1 MNYSK
6 LTSRKDWNK
15 YFLSELKSRGFDDSE
30 LSWKNSNST
39 FRFVHFSPNTKSIL
53 ESGKINVSGGGL
65 LGVVYVTPVH
75 TDGRVHNLGQ
85 YIYDVEI
92 PQSSNTDKVECL
104 VFEISEKQYQ
114 NSLIQGKINYIFES
128 KYYTETKSTP
138 DVLSIHSQALLE
150 IDRLLSLEQDLF
162 LKEAVTF
169 FSKFPA
175 LKHVYFESL
184 NEYLYIRQD
193 SKASLDYAVN
203 GEVYA
208 EAIKN
213 YLFESTPKLKTSFS
227 TTHFITNTSVHLTNL
242 RERNQII
249 SDLNSDDFIS
259 FMCARITFYLNSLR
273 SNPNAIL
280 GRLMLKNSP
289 EDLRS
294 DIEQTGLNCFMKDK
308 EGVTLFQYDTIP
320 KGEMGIAPNAETV
333 VYKAMYSNGVVE
345 LDDVVDIEITPLL
358 IPNDV
363 SVLRVK

>member
-1 MNYSK
+1 M
-6 LTSRKDWNK
+6 
-15 YFLSELKSRGFDDSE
+15 
-30 LSWKNSNST
+30 
-39 FRFVHFSPNTKSIL
+39 
-53 ESGKINVSGGGL
+53 
-65 LGVVYVTPVH
+65 
-75 TDGRVHNLGQ
+75 
-85 YIYDVEI
+85 
-92 PQSSNTDKVECL
+92 
-104 VFEISEKQYQ
+104 
-114 NSLIQGKINYIFES
+114 
-128 KYYTETKSTP
+128 
-138 DVLSIHSQALLE
+138 
-150 IDRLLSLEQDLF
+150 
-162 LKEAVTF
+162 
-169 FSKFPA
+169 
-175 LKHVYFESL
+175 
-184 NEYLYIRQD
+184 YIRQE

-294 DIEQTGLNCFMKDK
+294 DIEQTGLNCFMNDK

-333 VYKAMYSNGVVE
+333 VYKAMYSNGVLE